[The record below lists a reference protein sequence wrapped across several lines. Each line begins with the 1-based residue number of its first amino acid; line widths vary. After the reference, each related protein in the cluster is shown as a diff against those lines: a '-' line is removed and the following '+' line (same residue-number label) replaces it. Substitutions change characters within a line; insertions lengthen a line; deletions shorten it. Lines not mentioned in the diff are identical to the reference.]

1 MDGSMINLD
10 SDPYVLKRVNLRCIY
25 ISRALG
31 RIERGRS
38 PTYIEISKIDLE
50 GSTSTFSST

>member
-38 PTYIEISKIDLE
+38 PTYIEISKIDRGVYFYL
-50 GSTSTFSST
+50 